1 MQFDDPLCKL
11 WWAVPTLLKNYPT
24 IDFLHI
30 QPKTT
35 TFDHT
40 PSQQQ
45 TTNNQQQ
52 TTNNQQ
58 PTTNNK

>member
-1 MQFDDPLCKL
+1 ML